1 MVETIYMPS
10 ENDFRGKTKKLNG
23 VQNGGK
29 ISNGCHKQT
38 KQVDEETE
46 KAWEKDFC
54 ETFEET
60 PMLAAI
66 STYIGYLILVAVG
79 HVREFLKSIGIGVVK
94 CVAEPKI
101 PVSVQ
106 VHVYRLARPLS
117 STPPT
122 LVKFQTYIPSFKVT
136 LLKYILLTNNKIK
149 HLEACILV
157 ISTYNVLNFKKW
169 YIYINT
175 MQIDT

>member
-1 MVETIYMPS
+1 MPS
-10 ENDFRGKTKKLNG
+10 ENDFHGKTKKLNG

-38 KQVDEETE
+38 KQVDEEME

-106 VHVYRLARPLS
+106 VYRLARPLS
-117 STPPT
+117 STPH
-122 LVKFQTYIPSFKVT
+122 LSSFKP
-136 LLKYILLTNNKIK
+136 
-149 HLEACILV
+149 
-157 ISTYNVLNFKKW
+157 ISPPLRLHS
-169 YIYINT
+169 
-175 MQIDT
+175 

>member
-1 MVETIYMPS
+1 MSMVETIYMPS

-29 ISNGCHKQT
+29 ISNGCHKKT

-79 HVREFLKSIGIGVVK
+79 HVREFLKGIGIGVVK

-101 PVSVQ
+101 TVS
-106 VHVYRLARPLS
+106 
-117 STPPT
+117 
-122 LVKFQTYIPSFKVT
+122 I
-136 LLKYILLTNNKIK
+136 
-149 HLEACILV
+149 
-157 ISTYNVLNFKKW
+157 
-169 YIYINT
+169 
-175 MQIDT
+175 